1 MQAINR
7 KNEKDDEIGNHHRE
21 VESVGV
27 INAGESLIAEPVQ
40 VMTQLVLRRET
51 NRK

>member
-7 KNEKDDEIGNHHRE
+7 ENEQDDEIGNHHRE
-21 VESVGV
+21 VEGVGV

-40 VMTQLVLRRET
+40 VMTQRVLHRET